1 MDGKNNP
8 VLPDLKGEPKITFD
22 KGFEVAYRD
31 FKLKSKLLTEC
42 VSAPTEM

>member
-8 VLPDLKGEPKITFD
+8 VLPDLKGGSEITFD
-22 KGFEVAYRD
+22 TGFRFAYRD

-42 VSAPTEM
+42 VSAPTEI